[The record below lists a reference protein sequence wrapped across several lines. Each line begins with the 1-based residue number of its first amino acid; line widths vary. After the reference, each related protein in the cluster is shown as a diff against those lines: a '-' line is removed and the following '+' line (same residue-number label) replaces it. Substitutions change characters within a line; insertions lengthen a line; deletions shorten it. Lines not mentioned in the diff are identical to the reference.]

1 MSMRSR
7 GDARRRPGPT
17 GDPAPRETLGPAR
30 TRAVAACVAALLLS
44 ATGCGGSDPALGDDA
59 TGPAFEGPWAED
71 FAAAHGSATT
81 EEQRQMLADGVVSD
95 TEYAQVREAFAR
107 CLAEAGYAVTWA
119 ANGGFTLDAGSPDV
133 PEDLVQDQVESCDV
147 EHRGSVDY
155 LYEQV
160 ARNPENLDEAEIMA
174 ACLVRRD
181 VVAPSFSAADYRRW
195 YETHGASLPFTVDG
209 RSGERVFDECNAD
222 PLGLHG

>member
-1 MSMRSR
+1 MRVRASAVAACLAALLL
-7 GDARRRPGPT
+7 GTTGCG
-17 GDPAPRETLGPAR
+17 GDPAPGDG
-30 TRAVAACVAALLLS
+30 S
-44 ATGCGGSDPALGDDA
+44 A
-59 TGPAFEGPWAED
+59 GPAFEGPWAED
-71 FAAAHGSATT
+71 FAAAHRSATT
-81 EEQRQMLADGVVSD
+81 GEQRQMLADGVVSD
-95 TEYAQVREAFAR
+95 AEYAQVREAFAQ
-107 CLAEAGYAVTWA
+107 CLAEAGYAVTWT

-133 PEDLVQDQVESCDV
+133 PEELVQERVESCDV

-181 VVAPSFSAADYRRW
+181 VVAPSFSADDYRRW
-195 YETHGASLPFTVDG
+195 YDTQGGLLPFTVDE
-209 RSGERVFDECNAD
+209 RTGERVFDECNAD